1 MNKLWSLL
9 FLAVPVGSVGL
20 FIWAP
25 ANGHWWPKPLSSYG
39 ADIDYFY
46 YLITVITTIMF
57 LVTEL
62 LLTWAVF
69 KYRSDTPGRASHWHD
84 NKKLEITWTAATALI
99 LLWLGV
105 YQIGIWKDVKFPGR
119 FPKDAQLVAEV
130 TGRQFEWRFRY
141 PGADGKL
148 HTVDDVQTVN
158 ELHVPVGVPV
168 KILLKAQDVLHS
180 FFLPN
185 FRVKQD
191 AVPGVE
197 IPVWWKS
204 TEEGVFDLVCA
215 ELCGWGHYKMKG
227 RITVESPEKFQAW
240 LTKTWQEQ
248 EATR

>member
-9 FLAVPVGSVGL
+9 FLCVPVGCVGL

-25 ANGHWWPKPLSSYG
+25 ANGHWWPRPLSSYG

-46 YLITVITTIMF
+46 YLITVVTTIMF

-69 KYRSDTPGRASHWHD
+69 RYRSDAPGRASHWHD
-84 NKKLEITWTAATALI
+84 NKKLEITWTAVTALI

-105 YQIGIWKDVKFPGR
+105 YQIGIWRDIKFPGR
-119 FPKDAQLVAEV
+119 MPKDALVVAEV

-141 PGADGKL
+141 PGTDGKL

-197 IPVWWKS
+197 IPVWWKA

-240 LTKTWQEQ
+240 LTRTWQEQ
-248 EATR
+248 EAAR